1 MKAVSTVVRSSFAFV
16 VLIVLLIG
24 CARVEPI
31 YEVHDRTVPSNLS
44 ALGFTEVEKRLID
57 AAAATQ
63 WRAVPVRPGLLR
75 ATTSWRSHSAVVNIE
90 YNSTSYSILHVSSS
104 NLREGTGRND
114 SLYSGQKV
122 IHRNY
127 NRRVKQL
134 EVEIERRL
142 YGPLS

>member
-1 MKAVSTVVRSSFAFV
+1 MKAVSTVVRPSVAFV
-16 VLIVLLIG
+16 VLIALLIG
-24 CARVEPI
+24 CARVQPI
-31 YEVHDRTVPSNLS
+31 YEVHDRSVPSSLG

-63 WRAVPVRPGLLR
+63 WQAVPVRPGLLR
-75 ATTSWRSHSAVVNIE
+75 ATTSWRRHSAVVNIE
-90 YNSTSYSILHVSSS
+90 YNSNSYSIRHVSSS
-104 NLREGTGRND
+104 NLREGVGHQD

-134 EVEIERRL
+134 ELEIERRL
-142 YGPLS
+142 YSPAS